1 LIMIVHGSLRVKEN
15 IVYNSVKEMMIY
27 WYTGVKLTVR
37 ERDGAKITLKRRSI
51 MI

>member
-1 LIMIVHGSLRVKEN
+1 VLLLIMIVHGTLRVKEN

-37 ERDGAKITLKRRSI
+37 ESDGGT